1 MNNYYWFE
9 FYVNY
14 DLLTL
19 TYLLFGFVLLEVRN
33 YVDAGM
39 HSLSTC
45 LIIDIIMNR
54 FFIIILNEFHIPFSL
69 LLTSYFQGLGLGLD

>member
-54 FFIIILNEFHIPFSL
+54 FFIII
-69 LLTSYFQGLGLGLD
+69 